1 MGLNLENFL
10 RRSDEAFPPTK
21 ELVKAL
27 VPCYKHRDHKL
38 RGFGGATR
46 MVSDNTTTSTDKAEY
61 RLVCGLGIKN
71 LHVWSFIPLNQS
83 SEAAEWSCIYD
94 IVTNGITIEC
104 AEFLNG
110 GLEVMSKSAG
120 ANIRVSFVVHF
131 IRFPW
136 ILLLIYS
143 YPGLAD
149 RLE

>member
-1 MGLNLENFL
+1 LGLNLEHFL
-10 RRSDEAFPPTK
+10 LHSDGAFDYNK
-21 ELVKAL
+21 SDSVEL

-46 MVSDNTTTSTDKAEY
+46 VISGNSLEEKSEY

-71 LHVWSFIPLNQS
+71 LHVWSFVSPPNQLS
-83 SEAAEWSCIYD
+83 NAAEWSCIYD

-120 ANIRVSFVVHF
+120 ANIRVSF
-131 IRFPW
+131 
-136 ILLLIYS
+136 LLL
-143 YPGLAD
+143 
-149 RLE
+149 